1 MIYYQPLV
9 QYLSFK
15 TPNQWLCSLSTK
27 RQRESEKVKCHINK
41 KVFPEPLTL
50 LSPENCALAQL
61 VHSSHIGEC
70 ARSQSWPS
78 PAVIR
83 QTEGWGTHNN
93 DPWAFSA
100 QIFSRSASDSHIN
113 HLTGMTGT
121 GNGSM
126 PCISLLFIFIFC
138 FHRGEHVYKSTR
150 LQEMVKHF
158 ESHATL
164 LQSGHRRPAPPH
176 PTLPRDGAHQW
187 QHSSL
192 FASGLV
198 FALFCMQAEVM
209 RTLVQVLSGLLPLV
223 LI

>member
-126 PCISLLFIFIFC
+126 PCISLSYLFLFFA
-138 FHRGEHVYKSTR
+138 FTEENMFTN
-150 LQEMVKHF
+150 Q
-158 ESHATL
+158 HAYRRWWNTL
-164 LQSGHRRPAPPH
+164 KA
-176 PTLPRDGAHQW
+176 TPRS
-187 QHSSL
+187 SSL
-192 FASGLV
+192 ATADQRPLIPPSPEMELINDNIRLSLHPGSFLHCSACRQKWWGLW
-198 FALFCMQAEVM
+198 FRFC
-209 RTLVQVLSGLLPLV
+209 LVYCLWF
-223 LI
+223 